1 MIAGFAGGLGAGA
14 ANSRADEPKEIAGML
29 MTSPKRDVPFLAT
42 FAMALLALVAYLVV
56 AVGGWIDWAAGL
68 PAAVLALFI
77 AWTSAIRINERTC
90 STSR

>member
-1 MIAGFAGGLGAGA
+1 
-14 ANSRADEPKEIAGML
+14 
-29 MTSPKRDVPFLAT
+29 
-42 FAMALLALVAYLVV
+42 LALVAYLVA

-77 AWTSAIRINERTC
+77 AWTSAIRLNERTC